1 MNQEKAR
8 KYLAEIDLWLN
19 DTSKTFELITNPITP
34 TPITSP
40 SSEANSEQ
48 FLLELVLELNEKSAM
63 FNEQPNELLF
73 LLSNNN
79 NNNNNTANNS
89 GCQMT
94 NLSLPNDDST
104 SKQSSLLKN
113 IELITS
119 QVKSLSSMFEKRKE
133 QLRKSA
139 YPSTSK
145 PVQRVEP
152 QLFNNNNNSNSND
165 STGQI
170 IHQIDSSKLGGS
182 LSSSSLIKRES
193 MNKVDRIY

>member
-19 DTSKTFELITNPITP
+19 DTSKTFELITNPITT

-79 NNNNNTANNS
+79 NTANNN

-94 NLSLPNDDST
+94 NVSLPNDDST

-152 QLFNNNNNSNSND
+152 QLFNNNNNNNSNSND